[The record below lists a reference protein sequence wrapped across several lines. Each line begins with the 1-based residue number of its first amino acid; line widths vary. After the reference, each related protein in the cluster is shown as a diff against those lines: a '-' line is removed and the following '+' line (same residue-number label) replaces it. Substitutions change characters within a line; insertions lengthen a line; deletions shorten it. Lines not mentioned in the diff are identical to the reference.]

1 MDHDEQL
8 ATLIAQLTAQ
18 ARQGEV
24 PNLDEVARQHP
35 HLSQE
40 LRELW
45 HMAELA
51 DFLAPPSAQI
61 AADLPV
67 VSAATDSRET
77 ETIGTVTGETE
88 GRFGDYDLLDQ
99 LGAGGM
105 GVVYRAR
112 HRTLGRV
119 VALKMIR
126 RGTLAT
132 ANDLARFRAEA
143 LASAHLDHPQVI
155 PIYEVGEVD
164 GQPYFTMKFVPGNTL
179 ASRLAEGPLTARTA
193 ARLILEVSRAIA
205 YTHGQGIVHRDLK
218 PSNIL
223 IDESG
228 RAHVGDFGLAKRV
241 AIRSTTAD
249 ASAEAGET
257 PSGERYSR
265 QLLERLLPEEAW
277 QSDGSELLTRSGV
290 IMGTPSYMS
299 PEQATGR
306 NTRVGPGSDI
316 YSLGAILYQCLT
328 GRPPFQA
335 ASPVDLLLQVLE
347 QEPVAPRMLN
357 PAADAELEMI
367 ALKCLQKPPEL
378 RYQTAD
384 ELADD
389 LQAWLS
395 NEPISARSTTILQ
408 LINRL
413 FRETHHAVVLENW
426 GLLWMLHSLVLLF
439 LCTVTN
445 WFQWRRMES
454 RLPYL
459 GLWILGLGAWALV
472 FWTLRRKAGPIT
484 FVERQIAHIWGA
496 SMFASSLL
504 FAVETLLGMPVLN
517 LSPVLPLIGATVFM
531 VKAGTLSGQFYL
543 QAIALFTTALVMAE
557 IRQAGL
563 PDLGLTIYGVVS
575 ALCFFIPGWK
585 YWRQARANHRHK
597 PPQANSSGP
606 GSSRSRTTGQIPL
619 DPISSGHRLTNFGM
633 AIPELA
639 GTGSSGSQSARP
651 GSESSHAVPQ
661 APEQKQPGTA
671 SEPRSRLTSHFR
683 SRPQS

>member
-1 MDHDEQL
+1 MDRDEQL
-8 ATLIAQLTAQ
+8 AGLINSLLAQ
-18 ARQGEV
+18 ARRGEI
-24 PNLDEVARQHP
+24 PDLESATARHP
-35 HLSQE
+35 DLADE
-40 LRELW
+40 LREVW
-45 HMAELA
+45 PMAELA
-51 DFLAPPSAQI
+51 ECLAPRTQTAMAVGIDAEAQVEF
-61 AADLPV
+61 PV
-67 VSAATDSRET
+67 EA
-77 ETIGTVTGETE
+77 
-88 GRFGDYDLLDQ
+88 GRQFGDYILLDQ
-99 LGAGGM
+99 LGEGGM

-112 HRTLGRV
+112 HRTLGRI

-126 RGTLAT
+126 RGPLAT
-132 ANDLARFRAEA
+132 SHDLARFRAEA

-155 PIYEVGEVD
+155 PIYEVGEFE
-164 GQPYFTMKFVPGNTL
+164 GQPYFTMKYVPGCTL
-179 ASRLAEGPLTARTA
+179 ASRLTEGPLTARLA
-193 ARLILEVSRAIA
+193 ARLILEISRAIA
-205 YTHGQGIVHRDLK
+205 HTHAHGIVHRDLK

-223 IDESG
+223 IDEAG

-241 AIRSTTAD
+241 AIQRIPGESESGRD
-249 ASAEAGET
+249 AGET
-257 PSGERYSR
+257 PSGETYSR
-265 QLLERLLPEEAW
+265 QLLERLLPDGAW
-277 QSDGSELLTRSGV
+277 QSNRSESLTRTGV

-306 NTRVGPGSDI
+306 NSSVGPQSDI
-316 YSLGAILYQCLT
+316 YSLGALLYQCLT

-378 RYQTAD
+378 RYATAD
-384 ELADD
+384 DLADD

-426 GLLWMLHSLVLLF
+426 GLLWMLHSLVLLM

-445 WFQWRRMES
+445 WFQWRHIES

-496 SMFASSLL
+496 SMLASSLL

-543 QAIALFTTALVMAE
+543 QAIALFATALLMAE
-557 IRQAGL
+557 IRQVGL
-563 PDLGLTIYGVVS
+563 PDLGLSIYGIVS

-585 YWRQARANHRHK
+585 YWRQA
-597 PPQANSSGP
+597 QASQRLKAFEELDPSQVRSS
-606 GSSRSRTTGQIPL
+606 QIPVKTDSKRQTTNNGPHR
-619 DPISSGHRLTNFGM
+619 DPIT
-633 AIPELA
+633 E
-639 GTGSSGSQSARP
+639 
-651 GSESSHAVPQ
+651 
-661 APEQKQPGTA
+661 QPGTTPNVY
-671 SEPRSRLTSHFR
+671 PRLDQNH
-683 SRPQS
+683 